1 MTNSEAFQ
9 VYFADSNRAEL
20 VITTKG
26 IDPALSDE
34 NPGSSAGGMI
44 EAATTADYS
53 QGRTSERLSAGA
65 RSQLLKN
72 AKAILK
78 DNGIYW
84 NSGSTPKVG
93 SKLW

>member
-1 MTNSEAFQ
+1 MINSEAFE
-9 VYFADSNRAEL
+9 VYFADSTRAEL
-20 VITTKG
+20 VLTTKG

-34 NPGSSAGGMI
+34 NPVSSAWGMI

-53 QGRTSERLSAGA
+53 QGRTSESLSAGA

-72 AKAILK
+72 AKQILK
-78 DNGIYW
+78 DNDIYW
-84 NSGSTPKVG
+84 DSGSTPKVG